1 MNQNEINSVRLVK
14 IIKGHASSVRSLLLL
29 EDKTI
34 ASCSTDKTIRIF
46 EPNYYHCVKT
56 ITNNSVFSLCTI
68 EDTNRPSNIII
79 TNPYSS
85 SILKLVSL
93 SNKRIA
99 SISKSNKIQIWK
111 LPNIPITEL
120 TGHSMIVYSLLYLE
134 DKDVLLSG
142 SLDKTLR
149 LWNMSNYQ
157 CVTII
162 NNVQCYSNNALY
174 RIDNDRIIVG
184 TDDKFSIVNI
194 NLCII
199 EKQITHRNFGTF
211 RCFIKLR
218 DNNTIICGGSDGKFL
233 FYNMKTD
240 QYTIMDNNHSDDIN
254 DLLLIDE
261 STFMSCSS
269 DTTIK
274 LWNY

>member
-1 MNQNEINSVRLVK
+1 MKENEINSVRLVK

-99 SISKSNKIQIWK
+99 SISKSNKIQI
-111 LPNIPITEL
+111 NYIIS
-120 TGHSMIVYSLLYLE
+120 GNSLFLNSFHRE
-134 DKDVLLSG
+134 
-142 SLDKTLR
+142 
-149 LWNMSNYQ
+149 Q
-157 CVTII
+157 
-162 NNVQCYSNNALY
+162 
-174 RIDNDRIIVG
+174 
-184 TDDKFSIVNI
+184 IVNFVF
-194 NLCII
+194 LCLKVI
-199 EKQITHRNFGTF
+199 F
-211 RCFIKLR
+211 RSFLR
-218 DNNTIICGGSDGKFL
+218 WRADRRAVKFFYSFMLRIYNTQKA
-233 FYNMKTD
+233 
-240 QYTIMDNNHSDDIN
+240 TI
-254 DLLLIDE
+254 
-261 STFMSCSS
+261 
-269 DTTIK
+269 
-274 LWNY
+274 

>member
-194 NLCII
+194 IAKMSFNTL
-199 EKQITHRNFGTF
+199 
-211 RCFIKLR
+211 
-218 DNNTIICGGSDGKFL
+218 DNMHVLSPLSYG
-233 FYNMKTD
+233 
-240 QYTIMDNNHSDDIN
+240 
-254 DLLLIDE
+254 
-261 STFMSCSS
+261 
-269 DTTIK
+269 
-274 LWNY
+274 